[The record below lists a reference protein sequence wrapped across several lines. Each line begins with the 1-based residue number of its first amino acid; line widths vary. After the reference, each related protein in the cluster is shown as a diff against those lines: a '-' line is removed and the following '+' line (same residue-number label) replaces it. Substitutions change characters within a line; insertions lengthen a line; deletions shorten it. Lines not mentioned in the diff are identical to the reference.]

1 MPEALTEYK
10 SAELIAQYKNGDTS
24 LEAKILEENMGLVR
38 ASAYRLIKAAH
49 NRVEFED
56 LCQIGSIGLL
66 KALRR
71 FDTER
76 GVVFSTYA
84 VPMIIGEM
92 RKFLR
97 DDGPVKVGRKI
108 KEQYS
113 IIKKANET
121 LTSKLNREPTLSEI
135 EKETGIA
142 KEEIIAALESARRPD
157 SLDEPISSDGDIFLS
172 DVLGDEGSLPD
183 IDKMALK
190 DSLQKLESHER
201 KLISLR
207 YFLSKTQQETADI
220 LGMTQV
226 QVSRKEKKIIEKL
239 RLLM

>member
-1 MPEALTEYK
+1 MSEAVAEYK
-10 SAELIAQYKNGDTS
+10 SAELLGRYKNGETF
-24 LEAKILEENMGLVR
+24 LESQILEENMGLVR
-38 ASAYRLIKAAH
+38 ASAYRLL
-49 NRVEFED
+49 RVSYYGADFDD

-66 KALRR
+66 KAIRR
-71 FDTER
+71 FDMDR

-97 DDGPVKVGRKI
+97 DDGPIKVGRKL
-108 KEQYS
+108 KEQHMA
-113 IIKKANET
+113 IRRAKET
-121 LTSKLNREPTLSEI
+121 LSLKLGRDPLLSEL
-135 EKETGIA
+135 EEETGISR
-142 KEEIIAALESARRPD
+142 EDIIMALDSAAVPE
-157 SLDEPISSDGDIFLS
+157 SLDSPINTDGDMFFS

-190 DSLQKLESHER
+190 DSLRSLSDEER

-207 YFLSKTQQETADI
+207 YFLSKTQQETANI
-220 LGMTQV
+220 LGITQV

>member
-1 MPEALTEYK
+1 MSEAVAEYK
-10 SAELIAQYKNGDTS
+10 SAELLGRYKNGETF
-24 LEAKILEENMGLVR
+24 LESQILEENMGLVR
-38 ASAYRLIKAAH
+38 ASAYRLL
-49 NRVEFED
+49 RVSYYGADFDD

-66 KALRR
+66 KAIRR
-71 FDTER
+71 FDMDR

-97 DDGPVKVGRKI
+97 DDGPIKVGRKL
-108 KEQYS
+108 KEQHMA
-113 IIKKANET
+113 IRRAKET
-121 LTSKLNREPTLSEI
+121 LSLKLGRDPLLSEL
-135 EKETGIA
+135 EEETGISR
-142 KEEIIAALESARRPD
+142 EDIIMALDSAAVPE
-157 SLDEPISSDGDIFLS
+157 SLDSPINSDGDMFFS

-190 DSLQKLESHER
+190 DSLRSLSDEER

-207 YFLSKTQQETADI
+207 YFLSKTQQETANI
-220 LGMTQV
+220 LGITQV